1 MVTLP
6 HFSEMYLAEVMSLHP
21 IYKVW
26 LNVPSWFSHCEL
38 DFFPEDTARVFENAI
53 ERLYYSD
60 SCRIGNAVLPR
71 SRIRAKLRLLNDL
84 ILRDAES
91 KLAANIERKIK
102 NSTAYTM
109 ATIFNCIT
117 ESESDLLV
125 DPYLN
130 RLRATDPPWEVLR
143 C

>member
-1 MVTLP
+1 MD
-6 HFSEMYLAEVMSLHP
+6 A
-21 IYKVW
+21 
-26 LNVPSWFSHCEL
+26 CEL
-38 DFFPEDTARVFENAI
+38 SYFPPETARVFENAI

-60 SCRIGNAVLPR
+60 SFRIGNATLPR
-71 SRIRAKLRLLNDL
+71 SRVRARLRCLDGM

-91 KLAANIERKIK
+91 KLAANLERSVK

-117 ESESDLLV
+117 EGESDLMV

-130 RLRATDPPWEVLR
+130 SLRPTPEAYAGR